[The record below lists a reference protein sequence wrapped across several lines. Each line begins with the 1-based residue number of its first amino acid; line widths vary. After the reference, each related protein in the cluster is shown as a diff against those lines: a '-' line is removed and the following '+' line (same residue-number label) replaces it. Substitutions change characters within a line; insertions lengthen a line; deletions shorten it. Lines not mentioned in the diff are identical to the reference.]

1 MFSFLRDGESTS
13 LQSTCDI
20 YNNSFKRF
28 FSKQNG
34 YIKFKSRKNPVQSI
48 RLKNNNNSIR
58 FEGNKLRLNKFGFVK
73 YRDKRIIKGNILSAT
88 VKFENGRWYAVLN
101 CKNVPIIPLPRTGH
115 SVGIDLGL
123 SSLMVFSDGEKRE
136 PISRLTKIEKR
147 IARLNKSLSRK
158 EKTSENFKK
167 NVKKLNKL
175 YARVVD
181 IRNDEYQKLSTEIV
195 ERFDFIGMEKLQPK
209 NMIKNKRLKPQ
220 HQSNFMVKNCRH
232 D

>member
-1 MFSFLRDGESTS
+1 M
-13 LQSTCDI
+13 
-20 YNNSFKRF
+20 
-28 FSKQNG
+28 
-34 YIKFKSRKNPVQSI
+34 
-48 RLKNNNNSIR
+48 KNNNNSIR

-136 PISRLTKIEKR
+136 PISRLTKIEKK

-158 EKTSENFKK
+158 EKNSENFKK
-167 NVKKLNKL
+167 NVKKLNRL
-175 YARVVD
+175 YVRVVD
-181 IRNDEYQKLSTEIV
+181 TK
-195 ERFDFIGMEKLQPK
+195 
-209 NMIKNKRLKPQ
+209 
-220 HQSNFMVKNCRH
+220 
-232 D
+232 